1 MKEKLRINEETLKI
15 YKSNMEKVEKVAM
28 TMIMQQ
34 KSFLDKMQTKYEAS
48 ALIEESEL
56 QEAQKNFQDS

>member
-1 MKEKLRINEETLKI
+1 LRINEETLKI